1 MRGSERTVSSA
12 PLGLARIVWPRGRS
26 IVDGRAALEDP
37 EFRVV
42 FEARPA
48 FRSLLWRINGLPLG
62 SGASVAWPPRA
73 GRYRLELLTPAG
85 VLIDSREFAA
95 RGPL

>member
-1 MRGSERTVSSA
+1 MDRERTVSSA